1 MALDRKSKFKHN
13 FTSDQKL
20 YGYRFLN
27 PQCWLIWHK
36 ASRTRLRGFAAVIW
50 SSPLRT
56 VWRRI
61 KQNGGWNRKTRVA
74 RENSK
79 MPLKCGHYRNPN
91 HHSGTQKQTFVL
103 CRTSTL
109 LFLYRL
115 CYREQIMF
123 ILGLKIHTSPNF
135 KEKSEKRNLSA
146 ELAHS
151 PLLFPSVTVCSDVS
165 LYRPRLKNLIWE
177 FPFLPKSVI

>member
-1 MALDRKSKFKHN
+1 MAIDRKSKFKHD
-13 FTSDQKL
+13 FTRDQKL
-20 YGYRFLN
+20 YGYRFLS

-79 MPLKCGHYRNPN
+79 MPLKCGHYRKPN
-91 HHSGTQKQTFVL
+91 HHPGTQKQTFVL
-103 CRTSTL
+103 CRTCTL
-109 LFLYRL
+109 LLLYQL
-115 CYREQIMF
+115 CYREHIMF
-123 ILGLKIHTSPNF
+123 ILGLKITYHHLIL
-135 KEKSEKRNLSA
+135 KSEKQNLSA

-151 PLLFPSVTVCSDVS
+151 PLLFPSLTVCSKVCLFIGQD
-165 LYRPRLKNLIWE
+165 
-177 FPFLPKSVI
+177 